1 MNFDNNKALFNVMRV
16 ELIAS
21 IIFMGTFSISFLDIY
36 KSKTLPLEGYQF
48 ALLIATIY
56 FLLALI
62 WYNIKYSYFSIDTT
76 DGILIK
82 YFRITPKF
90 ITPKPKMIKIS
101 KSTYV
106 KYQIKKSFFG
116 LRTALILF
124 QKTKKG
130 IVSYPPIYI
139 SGLNKDE
146 IKKLKTVLQY

>member
-1 MNFDNNKALFNVMRV
+1 MTFDNNKALYSVMRV

-21 IIFMGTFSISFLDIY
+21 IIFMGTFSISFLDVY
-36 KSKTLPLEGYQF
+36 KSKLLPLEGYQF
-48 ALLIATIY
+48 ALLIAAI
-56 FLLALI
+56 FLLLALM
-62 WYNIKYSYFSIDTT
+62 WYNIKYSYFSIDTS

-90 ITPKPKMIKIS
+90 ITPKPKMVNIP

-116 LRTALILF
+116 LRTELILF

-130 IVSYPPIYI
+130 VVSYPPIYI
-139 SGLNKDE
+139 SALNKEE
-146 IKKLKTVLQY
+146 IRKLKTALQY